1 MEITFLVA
9 PEAADEEISSQYPK
23 IRVESAKLAKFTVM
37 HKAMPIAFLLLAL
50 AMFQTQ
56 AHHSQMPD
64 QPQPPPGFSGSPF
77 FGSGGNTE
85 RPFNGPSPL
94 GGPGLTDG
102 PPMGISGRP

>member
-1 MEITFLVA
+1 MLLTVVFIT
-9 PEAADEEISSQYPK
+9 
-23 IRVESAKLAKFTVM
+23 
-37 HKAMPIAFLLLAL
+37 IAVLLAE
-50 AMFQTQ
+50 